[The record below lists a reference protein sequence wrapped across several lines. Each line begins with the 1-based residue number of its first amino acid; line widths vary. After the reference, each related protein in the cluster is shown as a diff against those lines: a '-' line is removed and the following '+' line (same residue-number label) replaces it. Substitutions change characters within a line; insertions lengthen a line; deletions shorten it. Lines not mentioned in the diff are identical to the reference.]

1 MDNLI
6 HLTIQSDAFVI
17 IGLTAILCLLIILI
31 SKKIDQ
37 ADPLAEPKGVVLLAL
52 WLCEALDN
60 QVKGNVGN
68 RISKNLSPYIISI
81 AIYIFISNI
90 IGLFGFTSPTSNWS
104 VTLTLTIITWVMIQM
119 AQLKAG
125 GFKAYMHAFI
135 EPIPVFL
142 PMNIFGKF
150 STILSMSLRLF
161 GNILCGGIIMQL
173 VYSFTAW
180 CSGALVGLI
189 VPSADFV
196 FNFVGPILAPIL
208 HAYFDVFAGFI
219 QTLIFVT
226 LTMVFIGN
234 ELTDEIKKA

>member
-1 MDNLI
+1 MDNPI
-6 HLTIQSDAFVI
+6 HLTIQTDAIVI
-17 IGLTAILCLLIILI
+17 IGLTAILCLGIILL
-31 SKKIDQ
+31 SKKIDKT
-37 ADPLAEPKGVVLLAL
+37 DPMKEPKGLVLCAL
-52 WLCEALDN
+52 WLVETLDG
-60 QVKGNVGN
+60 QVRDNVGN
-68 RISKNLSPYIISI
+68 RISKRLSPYVISI

-90 IGLFGFTSPTSNWS
+90 VGLFGFTSPTSNWS
-104 VTLTLTIITWVMIQM
+104 VTLTLTIITWCMVQA

-125 GFKAYMHAFI
+125 GFKAYMHSFI

-173 VYSFTAW
+173 IYSFTAY
-180 CSGALVGLI
+180 CSEALVRLI
-189 VPSADFV
+189 VPNATTV
-196 FNFVGPILAPIL
+196 FNFVGPILAPVL

-234 ELTDEIKKA
+234 ELTDDMKKA